1 MGPNLFFRERSGVYM
16 FDKLKALMDMQKKM
30 QEIKRELDNSSFE
43 ISSPDG
49 LIRISMNGSQEV
61 RNVEITGNFES
72 LDKKKFEQTLKD
84 TYNKAIKR
92 SHEIAAEK
100 MKNVTGL
107 NLPGM

>member
-1 MGPNLFFRERSGVYM
+1 M

>member
-1 MGPNLFFRERSGVYM
+1 M

-43 ISSPDG
+43 ISSADG
-49 LIRISMNGSQEV
+49 FIRISMNGSQEV
-61 RNVEITGNFES
+61 RNVEITGNLEA